1 MSWRITRQPTFG
13 NAKLAWGAG
22 RGGPEARSAPRGMVL
37 LARGSELTAADLPDF
52 LHPSPL
58 EGEGATFTAAEHSMS
73 LEAMEKQM
81 ILQALKQCGGNQTHA
96 ARQLG
101 MSRRA
106 LAYRLEKYGVYG

>member
-1 MSWRITRQPTFG
+1 
-13 NAKLAWGAG
+13 
-22 RGGPEARSAPRGMVL
+22 
-37 LARGSELTAADLPDF
+37 
-52 LHPSPL
+52 
-58 EGEGATFTAAEHSMS
+58 MS

-106 LAYRLEKYGVYG
+106 LAYRLEKYGVYGDKLKALKYGAS